1 MRFYPCSAF
10 ALLVASL
17 LSTPALAD
25 ECESAWEHMKEVSRK
40 ELAGEP
46 ANVRDAA
53 KISFSDEARALATP
67 LSARPNRGQLCP
79 RQEEIVRYGRLH
91 PAQQMMVC
99 R

>member
-1 MRFYPCSAF
+1 MCFYPCSAF

-53 KISFSDEARALATP
+53 KISFSDEARARWLP
-67 LSARPNRGQLCP
+67 RCQRGQIAASCVL
-79 RQEEIVRYGRLH
+79 
-91 PAQQMMVC
+91 AKKKSSDMVAC
-99 R
+99 IQRNK

>member
-1 MRFYPCSAF
+1 MRFYSCSAI

-17 LSTPALAD
+17 TSTPALAD

-53 KISFSDEARALATP
+53 KTSFSDEARTRWL
-67 LSARPNRGQLCP
+67 LRCRRGQIAARCVLAKKRSP
-79 RQEEIVRYGRLH
+79 E
-91 PAQQMMVC
+91 MVDC
-99 R
+99 VQRNK